1 MTVRDIFSFMCGLF
15 FGIVIASNAG
25 CAGGPEQAARVATA
39 VVEAL
44 PVIDKVGLEAYEREL
59 TACPDEACAARVDA
73 QWAPY
78 IEAMQE
84 IRKVVCSADPS
95 KPECKTP

>member
-1 MTVRDIFSFMCGLF
+1 MTVRDVFSFMAGLF
-15 FGIVIASNAG
+15 FGIVIAGGLS

-59 TACPDEACAARVDA
+59 TACPDEACAARVQA
-73 QWAPY
+73 TWQPY
-78 IEAMQE
+78 IDAMQE
-84 IRKVVCSADPS
+84 IHEVICAADPA
-95 KPECKTP
+95 KEGCAK